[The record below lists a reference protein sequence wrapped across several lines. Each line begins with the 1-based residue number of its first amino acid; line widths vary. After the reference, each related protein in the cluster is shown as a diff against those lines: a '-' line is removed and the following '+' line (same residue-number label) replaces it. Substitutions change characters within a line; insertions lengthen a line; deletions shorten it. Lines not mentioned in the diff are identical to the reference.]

1 MQKGFYRQ
9 TFPARVGC
17 SHWCSALLTAVHL
30 HALIIPVITRCFLES
45 AFFFFFCTPIMQLKL
60 FVSPLVLLL
69 VVVNLG
75 MKLEQSAEL

>member
-1 MQKGFYRQ
+1 
-9 TFPARVGC
+9 
-17 SHWCSALLTAVHL
+17 
-30 HALIIPVITRCFLES
+30 
-45 AFFFFFCTPIMQLKL
+45 MQLKL